1 MTFFLNTDQTP
12 LSPRRLYITHSNIS
26 IYDAKACYLV
36 EHSFQKVQ
44 YKALTWFKALLVS
57 TTTLRGWIW
66 VICWSVVCLP
76 GALFGGDKSCLFWE
90 PTNWAFGKSWKK
102 IVTLPMFGKKGD
114 LWDWT
119 KKMHDIK
126 NQTEKNCWRRQ
137 SLDDLHFYVDLQ
149 FQQQELLWGPSHLL
163 AVQLKQ

>member
-1 MTFFLNTDQTP
+1 
-12 LSPRRLYITHSNIS
+12 
-26 IYDAKACYLV
+26 
-36 EHSFQKVQ
+36 
-44 YKALTWFKALLVS
+44 
-57 TTTLRGWIW
+57 
-66 VICWSVVCLP
+66 
-76 GALFGGDKSCLFWE
+76 
-90 PTNWAFGKSWKK
+90 
-102 IVTLPMFGKKGD
+102 MFGKKGD

-163 AVQLKQ
+163 AVQLKQEKN